1 MKSTLSRLTHTL
13 FPFVEDARTY
23 SMKRFKADFIAA
35 LTVAIVA
42 SPQSM
47 AYAIIA
53 GVDPIYGLYA
63 STFPVI
69 IAALWGSSRYVLAGP
84 TNAISMIL
92 YSTMAQLSIAGI
104 MVSTLP
110 ESERLTFLF
119 AMAILVGLIQLGM
132 GLARL
137 GELANFISHSVMV
150 AFTSGAAILIALGQ
164 VKNFFGLTFSSP
176 AGTLGLLKETVAQIP
191 FLNPWSLGI
200 ALLTLAIAIALKRYV
215 PKSPNSLIAIVAAA
229 FLCAFFNL
237 DTKGVVLA
245 SAVPYGLPPLSLPSS
260 LSLSDW
266 NALFLPAMAIA
277 LLGSVES
284 LAIARTMA
292 SQRGDKL
299 DGSQELMGQGLANIV
314 AGFFSGIP
322 GCGSFSRSAVNFMAG
337 ATSRFSAA
345 MSGVLT
351 LAALLAL
358 GPLVRY
364 IPIPSLAALLLL
376 ICWNM
381 IKWEEIQFT
390 LRATRS
396 DAAVFLIT
404 FAAVLVL
411 DLEKAV
417 FLGVLISLG
426 LFLRKESHPHVRLLA
441 RHHLPDK
448 EDGWAL
454 NCPYLASYV
463 LEGPLFFGAVSE
475 LERSLNEMEHARHR
489 ILLLDISH
497 VHLMDATGA
506 YALKGFL
513 KRCSKRGMKVII
525 AGGNDDVRGI
535 LARTGL
541 TRGKEGA
548 YLAGNSEGGFFLSTT
563 LLLEACACQGCMQ
576 CAHGRRA
583 LEEAEK
589 EQSILPEC
597 FYDENGES
605 WLNLPDAA
613 SAPAKTSN

>member
-1 MKSTLSRLTHTL
+1 MKLAVSRITHTL
-13 FPFVEDARTY
+13 FPFLADIKDY
-23 SMKRFKADFIAA
+23 SLSRFRADFIAA

-92 YSTMAQLSIAGI
+92 YSTMAQLSVAGV

-110 ESERLTFLF
+110 ESQRLTFLF
-119 AMAILVGLIQLGM
+119 AMAILVGLIQFGM

-164 VKNFFGLTFSSP
+164 IKNFFGLTFQSP
-176 AGTLGLLKETVAQIP
+176 VGSVALLTETIAQLP
-191 FLNPWSLGI
+191 FLNPWSFAVALFTLGV
-200 ALLTLAIAIALKRYV
+200 ALAFKQTM
-215 PKSPNSLIAIVAAA
+215 PKSPHALLAIVAAA
-229 FLCAFFNL
+229 ALCALFDL
-237 DTKGVVLA
+237 GSRGVALA
-245 SAVPYGLPPLSLPSS
+245 SAVPYGLPPLSPPSS
-260 LSLSDW
+260 LSLGDW

-292 SQRGDKL
+292 SQKGDRL
-299 DGSQELMGQGLANIV
+299 DGSQELIGQGLANIV

-337 ATSRFSAA
+337 AASRFSAA

-358 GPLVRY
+358 GPLVRF

-381 IKWEEIQFT
+381 IKWEEIRFT
-390 LRATRS
+390 LRATKA

-404 FAAVLVL
+404 FSAVLVL

-426 LFLRKESHPHVRLLA
+426 LFLRKESHPHVRRLV
-441 RHHLPDK
+441 RHHLPNK

-454 NCPYLASYV
+454 SCPYLACYV

-497 VHLMDATGA
+497 VHLLDATGA

-513 KRCSKRGMKVII
+513 GRCAKRGIKVIL
-525 AGGNDDVRGI
+525 AGANDDVRGI
-535 LARTGL
+535 LTRTGL
-541 TRGKEGA
+541 TRGKDGA
-548 YLAGNSEGGFFLSTT
+548 YLAGNLEGGFFLTTT
-563 LLLEACACQGCMQ
+563 LLLESCSCQGCLQ
-576 CAHGRRA
+576 CAHGRLA

-589 EQSILPEC
+589 EASILPEC
-597 FYDENGES
+597 FYDDKGES
-605 WLNLPDAA
+605 WLEQPEL
-613 SAPAKTSN
+613 SQTK